1 MCGGGVGPFG
11 DGSDGYGAQHAGT
24 THYLDQIDNF
34 KMDGRPVTSDMKQ
47 FGLHQPG
54 DRQMFFFPMDAI
66 ARIAKAKAAGSI
78 DAHGNRVIQRE
89 RAPASR
95 AASASS
101 KPKGR
106 RQESSAAKGA
116 DRRGDLLGG
125 GRKKAS
131 TDIKNKERL
140 GKKTLLGA

>member
-1 MCGGGVGPFG
+1 MMCVGGFGPM
-11 DGSDGYGAQHAGT
+11 GAQHEGT
-24 THYLDQIDNF
+24 THYLDRWSNLT
-34 KMDGRPVTSDMKQ
+34 MDGRPVTSDMKE
-47 FGLHQPG
+47 FGKHQAG
-54 DRQMFFFPMDAI
+54 DTQMFFLPVSALT
-66 ARIAKAKAAGSI
+66 RIAQAKERGSL

-125 GRKKAS
+125 GRKKAAA
-131 TDIKNKERL
+131 DIKNKEDL